1 MDKWGTTTNYNQTLS
16 DGFYTV
22 EDLNAYYQ
30 QKAIE
35 NGHYLIN
42 ASGNYVYYMNFSY
55 NVSAYAVQVLFFPV
69 PTTLPTG
76 WTAPANFAGY
86 PSISKCPSLI
96 LSSGDSIGPIIG
108 FSAGTYGGGAIASSS
123 ISNLTPLA
131 TNVNSIVVRCSL
143 VNNGVTSPS
152 DIIDSFPITSSF
164 GSNINYVP
172 NFEKWINLNPGSYSN
187 FQISFYDQNLNP
199 LEMRDTNILLTLL
212 IKQ

>member
-1 MDKWGTTTNYNQTLS
+1 MPIINFKLW
-16 DGFYTV
+16 GFYWP
-22 EDLNAYYQ
+22 DYWLFCGNLWGGRNCIKLNI
-30 QKAIE
+30 K
-35 NGHYLIN
+35 
-42 ASGNYVYYMNFSY
+42 F
-55 NVSAYAVQVLFFPV
+55 
-69 PTTLPTG
+69 
-76 WTAPANFAGY
+76 
-86 PSISKCPSLI
+86 
-96 LSSGDSIGPIIG
+96 
-108 FSAGTYGGGAIASSS
+108 
-123 ISNLTPLA
+123 TPLA

-143 VNNGVTSPS
+143 VNNGVTLPS